1 MPCFVPVTA
10 IARKPPIDPPSAQSI
25 RSRNWITFDFPALVL
40 PSPLALNISPGSLGG
55 SVTEQGGAPRS
66 RLVRVSGFE
75 PAYLPN
81 DPAARAELRRRYS
94 VLFASEST
102 RRRGGLG
109 SVSLVTNA
117 YGEKLALKELLPQGS
132 AAGRDPSVADARL
145 VAARPI

>member
-1 MPCFVPVTA
+1 MVGVPMPEPESFSCSDPKVPDAQTRNSEA
-10 IARKPPIDPPSAQSI
+10 IKH
-25 RSRNWITFDFPALVL
+25 
-40 PSPLALNISPGSLGG
+40 
-55 SVTEQGGAPRS
+55 
-66 RLVRVSGFE
+66 
-75 PAYLPN
+75 
-81 DPAARAELRRRYS
+81 
-94 VLFASEST
+94 SEST

>member
-1 MPCFVPVTA
+1 M
-10 IARKPPIDPPSAQSI
+10 
-25 RSRNWITFDFPALVL
+25 
-40 PSPLALNISPGSLGG
+40 
-55 SVTEQGGAPRS
+55 TEQGGAPRS

-81 DPAARAELRRRYS
+81 DPAARAELRHRYS